1 MFTIGMTNYR
11 IETNFASPCHFKHRA
26 VIRAPRKVG
35 LNDRL
40 EMLQAIL
47 RKPVLAELIGHPI
60 LTFFLSFYSILSV
73 EFGKGFASETR

>member
-1 MFTIGMTNYR
+1 
-11 IETNFASPCHFKHRA
+11 
-26 VIRAPRKVG
+26 
-35 LNDRL
+35 
-40 EMLQAIL
+40 MLQAIL